1 MKCETRN
8 QTKENYVE
16 SRGLQMIYEGVN
28 RKVAIHKVMIDYV
41 FQINTVAF
49 LYFGSERGLTLAP

>member
-1 MKCETRN
+1 
-8 QTKENYVE
+8 
-16 SRGLQMIYEGVN
+16 MIYEGIN